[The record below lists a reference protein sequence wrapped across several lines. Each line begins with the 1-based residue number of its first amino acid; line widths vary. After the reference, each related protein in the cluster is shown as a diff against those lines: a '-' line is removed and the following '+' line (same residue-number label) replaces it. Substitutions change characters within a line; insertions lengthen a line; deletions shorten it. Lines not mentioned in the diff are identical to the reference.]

1 MHAAVKYSDS
11 KRKVYWS
18 HNRSSTKELHSEIWD
33 FPLSTFWYSI
43 CFGLRSACRQMLRID
58 FLFSFFFFFL
68 RPNDSPS
75 PLCIKLIEVDNDCAD
90 ILNRLWLPHGI
101 PESRRN
107 TVWTNIFFTLAISS
121 VSTTWILASVWVM
134 PKLTYFLFTPFPI
147 VWRKNT
153 DLGIIKHKYIIPS
166 WLHVF

>member
-1 MHAAVKYSDS
+1 MIQNERSISHITGAAPKNCTVKSGISLCLLFGTQSVLAWGLHAD
-11 KRKVYWS
+11 RCL
-18 HNRSSTKELHSEIWD
+18 ELI
-33 FPLSTFWYSI
+33 F
-43 CFGLRSACRQMLRID
+43 
-58 FLFSFFFFFL
+58 FSFFFFFL

-90 ILNRLWLPHGI
+90 ILNRLWLPHEI

-121 VSTTWILASVWVM
+121 VSTTWILTSVWVM